1 MDELV
6 MALHVALSSVCIQYC
21 HTSPVQSRMSSV
33 QRLLLLLL
41 LLIDLYSAVS
51 RMKHESER
59 CDGAEPSYGGVSR
72 CEQFSFESA
81 FKTRKAI
88 SRSSV
93 YRR

>member
-41 LLIDLYSAVS
+41 LLLIDLYSAVS
-51 RMKHESER
+51 RMEHESER
-59 CDGAEPSYGGVSR
+59 CDGAEPS
-72 CEQFSFESA
+72 
-81 FKTRKAI
+81 
-88 SRSSV
+88 
-93 YRR
+93 